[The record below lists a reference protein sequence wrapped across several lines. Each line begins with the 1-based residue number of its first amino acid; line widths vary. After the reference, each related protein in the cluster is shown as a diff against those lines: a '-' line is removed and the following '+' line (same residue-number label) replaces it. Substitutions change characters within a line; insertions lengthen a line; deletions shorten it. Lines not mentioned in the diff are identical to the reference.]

1 MNRLSG
7 KSVIVTG
14 AAQGIGNGIAV
25 ACVNDGASVLFVD
38 QNPAVEAIAAAVGA
52 ASLVVDVA
60 ADGAATLAVEK
71 ALAEFGRIDGLVN
84 NAGRVDEADILET
97 TRELW
102 DDTIN
107 LNLRAPYLWIQAVIP
122 QLLAVG
128 GGSIVNVSSI
138 EATHARPRHFPYI
151 ASKGGLTSMTRAIA
165 MDFGR
170 QGIRCNVISPGTVN
184 TKMLEEYAAQYE
196 GLVAH
201 LESLNYAGRIG
212 NIEEFGQ
219 AAVYLLSDETGFLNG
234 HDLVIDGARTTS
246 T

>member
-1 MNRLSG
+1 MNRLNG
-7 KSVIVTG
+7 KSIIVTG
-14 AAQGIGNGIAV
+14 AAQGIGFGIAA
-25 ACVNDGASVLFVD
+25 ACVADGASVLLVD
-38 QNPAVEAIAAAVGA
+38 IDPAVEQIADSLGAIFLVADVSAEGAEQSAVDLA
-52 ASLVVDVA
+52 MAS
-60 ADGAATLAVEK
+60 
-71 ALAEFGRIDGLVN
+71 FGRIDGLVN
-84 NAGRVDEADILET
+84 NAGRVDEADVVET

-102 DDTIN
+102 DATMN
-107 LNLRAPYLWIQAVIP
+107 LNLRAPYIWIQAVIP
-122 QLLAVG
+122 HMLASG

-151 ASKGGLTSMTRAIA
+151 ASKGGLTSMSRAIA

-170 QGIRCNVISPGTVN
+170 QGIRCNVISPGTVA

-201 LESLNYAGRIG
+201 LQTLNYSGRLG
-212 NIEEFGQ
+212 NVEEFGQ